1 MRMLSYGEFIK
12 KHRIASG
19 FKSQR
24 KLADECGISSATIS
38 RIESEVQKPEM
49 ETIKQLAPYLK
60 TTSLVELM
68 VVCGYWDEEDLL
80 EPLDDQV
87 INKIKTPS
95 TNEEAFMHDIEL
107 SSEDILKKYNFL
119 IDGKQ
124 ISEEEAKMLIEF
136 VRFSRSRKL

>member
-1 MRMLSYGEFIK
+1 MLSYGEFIK

-38 RIESEVQKPEM
+38 RIESEIQKPEV
-49 ETIKQLAPYLK
+49 ETIKQLATYLK
-60 TTSLVELM
+60 TTNLVELM
-68 VVCGYWDEEDLL
+68 VVCGYWDEDDLL
-80 EPLDDQV
+80 EPLNDQV

-95 TNEEAFMHDIEL
+95 TNEEAFMRDIEL

-124 ISEEEAKMLIEF
+124 ISKEEAQQLVDFI
-136 VRFSRSRKL
+136 RFSRSRKP

>member
-1 MRMLSYGEFIK
+1 MLSYGEFIK

>member
-1 MRMLSYGEFIK
+1 MLSYGEFIK
-12 KHRIASG
+12 RHRIASG

-136 VRFSRSRKL
+136 VRFSRSRKQ